1 MVTIFQDGYCT
12 TKQWMMVSTNNYR
25 DELQATAD
33 CMQAISVVKT
43 MSRETV
49 VSWWTQVS
57 DMFET

>member
-1 MVTIFQDGYCT
+1 
-12 TKQWMMVSTNNYR
+12 MMVSTNNYR

>member
-1 MVTIFQDGYCT
+1 
-12 TKQWMMVSTNNYR
+12 MMISTNNYG

-33 CMQAISVVKT
+33 CMQATSVVKT

-57 DMFET
+57 DIFET